1 MARSYTH
8 CGMLALAGWLIAASA
23 LAEGKPEDTKSGL
36 LSNHRFSA
44 VLESE
49 AAYGIARERANKME
63 FQLDP
68 QWEYRW
74 SEDTRITGI
83 ARLYAEGFDHLEP
96 GRPSQAEVASNSR
109 RVQLGDR
116 TDIELREFYLRTVLW
131 GAHLTLGKQQV
142 VWGKAD
148 GLKLLDVV
156 NPQNFREF
164 ILDNFDDSR
173 IPLWT
178 FNAEVPVGGNTLQF
192 LWIPDRSYHLLPQAD
207 ATFAFTSPL
216 MVPKAPPGVAV
227 NLRPLERPK
236 NIVTDSDIGM
246 RFSSFWHGWDL
257 TVNYLYHYADFPVF
271 FQSVF
276 LAPGGAVVTVNP
288 RYARNHLLGGSFSNA
303 FGNLTVRGEAIYNTD
318 RFVLTTN
325 RRDGDGVI
333 KSGEVAYVL
342 GLDWGGIQDSLVSFQ
357 LFQSWLLKSANG
369 MVRDTLDTTTTFL
382 LRRHFLNET
391 LETEVL
397 WLHNVNQGDG
407 LIRPKISYEVRDNM
421 KIWSGFDLFYGDRNG
436 LFGQFDQNDRLVIGM
451 EIGL

>member
-1 MARSYTH
+1 MASSNTT
-8 CGMLALAGWLIAASA
+8 CGILALAGLLITASA
-23 LAEGKPEDTKSGL
+23 LAESTPDDTKSSQ

-49 AAYGIARERANKME
+49 AAYGMARDRADKME
-63 FQLDP
+63 LMFDP

-96 GRPSQAEVASNSR
+96 GRPSQGEIAPNSR
-109 RVQLGDR
+109 RLQLGDR
-116 TDIELREFYLRTVLW
+116 TDIELREFYLRTRLR
-131 GAHLTLGKQQV
+131 GMHLTLGKQQV

-156 NPQNFREF
+156 NPQDFREF

-178 FNAEVPVGGNTLQF
+178 VNAELPIGGGNLQF
-192 LWIPDRSYHLLPQAD
+192 LWIPDRTYHRLPQSG
-207 ATFAFTSPL
+207 ATFAFSSPL
-216 MVPKAPPGVAV
+216 IVPQAPPGVAV
-227 NLRPLERPK
+227 NLRPLERPN
-236 NIVTDSDIGM
+236 NIVMDSDIGM
-246 RFSSFWHGWDL
+246 RFSRFWHGWDL
-257 TVNYLYHYADFPVF
+257 TVNYLYHYADLPVL

-276 LAPGGAVVTVNP
+276 LTPGGPTVTVSP
-288 RYARNHLLGGSFSNA
+288 RYERNHLIGGSVSNA

-333 KSGEVAYVL
+333 KSGELAYVL
-342 GLDWGGIQDSLVSFQ
+342 GLDWSGIQDTLVSFQ
-357 LFQSWLLKSANG
+357 LFQSWLLHPADG
-369 MVRDTLDTTTTFL
+369 IVRDTLDNTATLL

-397 WLHNVNQGDG
+397 WLQSVNQGDG
-407 LIRPKISYEVRDNM
+407 LIRPKISYELRDNVR
-421 KIWSGFDLFYGDRNG
+421 IWTGFDLFYGDRNG
-436 LFGQFDQNDRLVIGM
+436 LFGQFDRNDRLVIGM
-451 EIGL
+451 EMGL

>member
-1 MARSYTH
+1 MVSSYRYGVVLVVTGCLLTVNVYAQGTHEGAR
-8 CGMLALAGWLIAASA
+8 AGEL
-23 LAEGKPEDTKSGL
+23 K
-36 LSNHRFSA
+36 NHRLTA

-49 AAYGIARERANKME
+49 TAYGIARDQANKLE

-74 SEDTRITGI
+74 SDETRVTAI
-83 ARLYAEGFDHLEP
+83 ARLYADGFDHLEP
-96 GRPSQAEVASNSR
+96 GRPAQTELAPHSR
-109 RVQLGDR
+109 RLQLGNR
-116 TDIELREFYLRTVLW
+116 TDIELRELYVRTVLW

-148 GLKLLDVV
+148 GLKLLDIV

-178 FNAEVPVGGNTLQF
+178 LNAELPIGGGNLQF
-192 LWIPDRSYHLLPQAD
+192 LWIPDRSNHQLPKAD

-216 MVPKAPPGVAV
+216 IVPRAPPGVAV
-227 NLRPLERPK
+227 NLRPIERPN

-246 RFSSFWHGWDL
+246 RFSRFWRGWDL

-276 LAPGGAVVTVNP
+276 LAPGGATVTVSP
-288 RYARNHLLGGSFSNA
+288 RYERNHLIGGSFSNA
-303 FGNLTVRGEAIYNTD
+303 FGNLTMRGEAIYNTD

-325 RRDGDGVI
+325 RKDADGII
-333 KSGEVAYVL
+333 KSGEIAYVL

-407 LIRPKISYEVRDNM
+407 LIRPKISYELRDNL
-421 KIWSGFDLFYGDRNG
+421 KIWTGFDLFYGDRNG
-436 LFGQFDQNDRLVIGM
+436 LFGQFDRNDRLVIGM
-451 EIGL
+451 EIGI